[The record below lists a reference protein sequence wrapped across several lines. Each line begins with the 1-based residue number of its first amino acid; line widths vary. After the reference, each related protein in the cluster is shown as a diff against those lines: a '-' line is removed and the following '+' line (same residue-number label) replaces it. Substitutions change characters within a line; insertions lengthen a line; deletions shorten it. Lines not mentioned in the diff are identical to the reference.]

1 MSTTG
6 TVLVTGGAGFI
17 GSHLADRLLSEGYRV
32 VVVDDLSTGKI
43 QNLSEAGTAAPG
55 RFEFHHLDL
64 LDGMFDDIVANNPP
78 DLIFHLAAQ
87 MNVRAS
93 VADPFHDARVNILG
107 TLAVLEAARRHG
119 VRKVVFTTSGGCI
132 YGEPAEHELP
142 VREDY
147 PGHAH
152 SPYGASKR
160 CGEEYLR
167 TYRSL
172 YGVEWTSLAL
182 ANVYGP
188 RQDALGEAG
197 VVAIFTE
204 RMLAG
209 LPVVIY
215 GDGEQTR
222 DFVYVDDVVQAF
234 ILAMDGGVEERF
246 NIGTGE
252 RTSVNALYRALATT
266 TGYGAPPVY
275 APERAGELRHSALDT
290 SKAAE
295 LLGWKPSTTLV
306 EGLASILS
314 ARSTEAARTRDRG
327 QRA

>member
-1 MSTTG
+1 M
-6 TVLVTGGAGFI
+6 
-17 GSHLADRLLSEGYRV
+17 EGRRV
-32 VVVDDLSTGKI
+32 VVVDDLSTGKLE
-43 QNLSEAGTAAPG
+43 NLAEARVSAPG
-55 RFEFHHLDL
+55 RFEFHRLDL
-64 LDGMFDDIVANNPP
+64 LDDAFDAMVAKHLPEV
-78 DLIFHLAAQ
+78 IFHLAAQ

-93 VADPFHDARVNILG
+93 VADPFRDARVNVLG

-132 YGEPAEHELP
+132 YGEPGEHELP
-142 VREDY
+142 VNEDH

-188 RQDALGEAG
+188 RQDPLGEAG
-197 VVAIFTE
+197 VIAIFSE

-209 LPVVIY
+209 LPIVIY

-222 DFVYVDDVVQAF
+222 DFVYVDDVVHAF
-234 ILAMDGGVEERF
+234 VLAMERGDHERM

-252 RTSVNALYRALATT
+252 RTSVNDLYRALAAATH
-266 TGYGAPPVY
+266 YGAQPVY
-275 APERAGELRHSALDT
+275 APERAGELRHSALDC
-290 SKAAE
+290 SKAAH
-295 LLGWKPSTTLV
+295 LLGWKSWTTLA
-306 EGLASILS
+306 EGLAATLAGAS
-314 ARSTEAARTRDRG
+314 RRG
-327 QRA
+327 AG

>member
-1 MSTTG
+1 MSTNG

-17 GSHLADRLLSEGYRV
+17 GSHLADRLLAEGYRV
-32 VVVDDLSTGKI
+32 VVIDDLSTGRFE
-43 QNLSEAGTAAPG
+43 NVADARTSAPG
-55 RFEFHHLDL
+55 RFEFHRLDL
-64 LDGMFDDIVANNPP
+64 LDGAFDAVVAKHLPEC
-78 DLIFHLAAQ
+78 IFHLAAQ

-93 VADPFHDARVNILG
+93 VIDPFHDARVNVLG

-132 YGEPAEHELP
+132 YGEPYEHELP

-147 PGHAH
+147 PGYAH

-172 YGVEWTSLAL
+172 YDVTWTSLAL

-188 RQDALGEAG
+188 RQDPRGEAG
-197 VVAIFTE
+197 VVAIFAE

-222 DFVYVDDVVQAF
+222 DFVYVDDVVHAF
-234 ILAMDGGVEERF
+234 MLAMHRGDDERF

-252 RTSVNALYRALATT
+252 RTSVNALYRALAATA
-266 TGYGAPPVY
+266 GYGAQPVS
-275 APERAGELRHSALDT
+275 APERSGELRHNALDCG
-290 SKAAE
+290 KAAQ
-295 LLGWKPSTTLV
+295 LLGWRPWTTLA
-306 EGLASILS
+306 EGLATTLAGASG
-314 ARSTEAARTRDRG
+314 RSCQDVRHG
-327 QRA
+327 

>member
-1 MSTTG
+1 MSTTA

-17 GSHLADRLLSEGYRV
+17 GSHLTDRLLLEGYRV
-32 VVVDDLSTGKI
+32 VVIDDLSTGKLD
-43 QNLSEAGTAAPG
+43 NLAAARTSAPG
-55 RFEFHHLDL
+55 RFEFHRLDL
-64 LDGMFDDIVANNPP
+64 LDRRFDDVVAKHLPEV
-78 DLIFHLAAQ
+78 ICHLAAQ

-93 VADPFHDARVNILG
+93 VVDPFHDARVNVLG

-119 VRKVVFTTSGGCI
+119 VPKVVFTTSGGCI

-142 VREDY
+142 VREDRS
-147 PGHAH
+147 GHAH

-172 YGVEWTSLAL
+172 YGIEWTSLAL

-188 RQDALGEAG
+188 RQDPLGEAG
-197 VVAIFTE
+197 VVAIFAE

-234 ILAMDGGVEERF
+234 MLAIERGANERF

-252 RTSVNALYRALATT
+252 RTSVNALYRALAAT
-266 TGYGAPPVY
+266 TGYVAAPVY
-275 APERAGELRHSALDT
+275 APERAGELRHNSLDI
-290 SKAAE
+290 SKAAD
-295 LLGWKPSTTLV
+295 LLGWEPWTTLG
-306 EGLASILS
+306 EGLASTL
-314 ARSTEAARTRDRG
+314 AATGGRSWQDVRQG
-327 QRA
+327 